1 LLAYPSAEEGFNK
14 GDALMPDQTVL
25 FEIRNQAAWIT
36 LNRPTALNALIP
48 AVLTG
53 IDTALDEVEQ
63 HPEIRAVVVTGSGR
77 AFSAGADLKF
87 IRESSGG
94 DPRALQN
101 FIQVVHT
108 TFNRLEQFPRPVI
121 AAVNGLALAGGI
133 ELVLCCDLVIAA
145 ESAKLGDA
153 HANYGLIP
161 GGGGSVRL
169 PRKIGPNRAKY
180 LMYTGEFLPARE
192 FLAMGL
198 VNEVVP
204 DAELTGAVERLVEKL
219 AMKSPVGLRSMKHL
233 VDDGL
238 NQPEETAL
246 RLELLAFDLHATSAD
261 MQEGLAAFEQKRT
274 PLFTGR

>member
-1 LLAYPSAEEGFNK
+1 MADPV
-14 GDALMPDQTVL
+14 VL
-25 FEIRNQAAWIT
+25 FEIRDKTAWIT

-48 AVLTG
+48 AIVQG
-53 IDTALDEVEQ
+53 IDAALDEVEQ
-63 HPEIRAVVVTGSGR
+63 HPEVCAIVVTGTGR

-94 DPRALQN
+94 HPRALQD
-101 FIQVVHT
+101 FLQDIYK
-108 TFNRLEQFPRPVI
+108 TFTRLEHFPRPVI

-153 HANYGLIP
+153 HANFGLIP
-161 GGGGSVRL
+161 GGGSSARL
-169 PRKIGPNRAKY
+169 PRKIGPTRAKY
-180 LMYTGEFLPARE
+180 LMYTGEFLSARE
-192 FLAMGL
+192 WMAMGL

-204 DAELTGAVERLVEKL
+204 DAELASGVEKL
-219 AMKSPVGLRSMKHL
+219 VAKLANKSPIGLARMKYL

-238 NQPEETAL
+238 SQPLDTAL
-246 RLELLAFDLHATSAD
+246 RLELSVFDLHTVSED

-274 PLFTGR
+274 PQFKGK